1 MEHGHVLHEKPHLL
15 LLIPQ
20 DHKIQ
25 LLERLPQGGC
35 GYGRGL
41 SILALYYIYSS
52 HTSSGHRSGG
62 GTFWNSSYSQEPSHP
77 GLCGLSNLGQ

>member
-1 MEHGHVLHEKPHLL
+1 MEHGHVLHEK

-20 DHKIQ
+20 DHKIR
-25 LLERLPQGGC
+25 LLPQGGC

-41 SILALYYIYSS
+41 SKLALYYIIYSS

-62 GTFWNSSYSQEPSHP
+62 GTFWNSLYSQEPSD
-77 GLCGLSNLGQ
+77 SS